1 MKKPAAPTVLVVDDD
16 RATRHLASTLLAKAG
31 MTTTVAKD
39 GAEALRLVR
48 TRRFDLVLLDVWM
61 PRMNGLELLSRL
73 RRRGA
78 RQKVLVMTSDDT
90 PDTLLRAVREEA
102 FQWIHKPLEPPVLLR
117 AVREALSASSE
128 IPPIEVISA
137 RPNWV
142 ELVVPCTRAAA
153 ERIQEIMARIGSDL
167 PDDVLEP
174 VVFAFRELL
183 LNAIEWGG
191 KLDPKHK
198 VRIAYVRT
206 KRMLMYRIAD
216 PGPGFKLED
225 LDHAAITH
233 PDSPIEHMQ
242 IREEKGLR
250 PGGFGLLTVKAKVD
264 ELVYNEKQNEVIFFK
279 YLEP

>member
-1 MKKPAAPTVLVVDDD
+1 MKKPRAPTVLVVDDD
-16 RATRHLASTLLAKAG
+16 RTTRHLASALLAKAG
-31 MTTTVAKD
+31 MKTAVAKD
-39 GAEALRLVR
+39 GAEALRLISA
-48 TRRFDLVLLDVWM
+48 RRFDLVLLDVWM
-61 PRMNGLELLSRL
+61 PRMDGLELLARL

-78 RQKVLVMTSDDT
+78 PPKVLVMTSDDT

-102 FQWIHKPLEPPVLLR
+102 FQWVHKPLDPPTLLG
-117 AVREALSASSE
+117 AVREALSASRAVT
-128 IPPIEVISA
+128 PIEVISA

-153 ERIQEIMARIGSDL
+153 ERIQEIMARIGADL
-167 PDDVLEP
+167 PDEVPEP
-174 VVFAFRELL
+174 VGYAFRELL

-233 PDSPIEHMQ
+233 PDSPIEHMRV
-242 IREEKGLR
+242 REEKGLR

-279 YLEP
+279 YLDP